1 VDFWAEYEGLSQQQG
16 NVQLHNSSSTCDIQ
30 IAWQW
35 EMVHVTT
42 NNKPKQTNEKFSGQ
56 LKVLETAA
64 RF

>member
-1 VDFWAEYEGLSQQQG
+1 
-16 NVQLHNSSSTCDIQ
+16 
-30 IAWQW
+30 
-35 EMVHVTT
+35 MVHVTT